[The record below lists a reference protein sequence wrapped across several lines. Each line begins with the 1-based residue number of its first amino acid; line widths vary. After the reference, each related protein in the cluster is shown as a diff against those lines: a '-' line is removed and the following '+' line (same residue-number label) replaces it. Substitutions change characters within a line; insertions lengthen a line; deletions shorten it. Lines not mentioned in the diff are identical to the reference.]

1 MKRIMLLIFVCFS
14 SFYSIAQDN
23 TNGQDTSLIINYNAK
38 IKWVKDLK
46 NQLASLLSASD
57 NKLFAV
63 SKDGKIFCYDFSGRI
78 IWEHDLKRS
87 IAGRPIDSDGNLVI
101 STLSGD
107 LISLNDSTG
116 ESIQSIGLNEPL
128 TSPLV
133 KMSTIYNGNPTE
145 AVILGSSKGSIYC
158 YDINSFEMIWENH
171 SAKGTVMS
179 KPLTLGNKIIF
190 TSGDGYLYC
199 LDSRSG
205 MLIWKWTDP
214 KINNIDIANCAPISD
229 NRDVFICSTNK
240 ALYSIDPMLGRT
252 RWKKDFYNCNP
263 PLVIS
268 ESKKYLYLKSTK
280 NNFTLVSPIDG
291 RSFRKLDMDF
301 GEDTSMSAPIEWK
314 GSILLGTGN
323 GKVYLIENNLKWKPL
338 FYLKGGAIQS
348 ITHLV
353 DDTFVVSN
361 DSGRLVEFK
370 LK

>member
-14 SFYSIAQDN
+14 SFYSMAQDN
-23 TNGQDTSLIINYNAK
+23 TNSQDTSPIINYNAK
-38 IKWVKDLK
+38 ITWVKDLK
-46 NQLASLLSASD
+46 NQLASLLTASD

-63 SKDGKIFCYDFSGRI
+63 SKDGKIFCCDFSGKI
-78 IWEHDLKRS
+78 IWEHDLKRR
-87 IAGRPIDSDGNLVI
+87 IAGKPIDSDGNLVI

-128 TSPLV
+128 TSPIV

-171 SAKGTVMS
+171 SAKGAVMS
-179 KPLTLGNKIIF
+179 KPLALGNKIIF
-190 TSGDGYLYC
+190 TSSDGYLYC

-214 KINNIDIANCAPISD
+214 KINNIDLANCAPVSD

-252 RWKKDFYNCNP
+252 RWKMDSYKCNP

-268 ESKKYLYLKSTK
+268 ENKKYLYVKSTK
-280 NNFTLVSPIDG
+280 NYFNLVSPIDG
-291 RSFRKLDMDF
+291 RSIRKLDMDF
-301 GEDTSMSAPIEWK
+301 GEDTSMSSPKEWK
-314 GSILLGTGN
+314 GSILIGAGN
-323 GKVYLIENNLKWKPL
+323 GRVYLIENNLKRKPL